1 MQKRLLTV
9 VSVVGAALLCTAGTA
24 SAQSIED
31 RLRTQLRQTALDLRQ
46 AQDAQAQLQAD
57 KTAAEQQRDK
67 ALADLKQAQAEL
79 AASKGK
85 SGAQAAAEHSLAAEK
100 AGRAQD
106 DQQLAKY
113 KSGYEDLLTLSR
125 SRDAERT
132 QLQAAVKGQQTK
144 LETCEAKNVKLYQV
158 GHDILD
164 AYEHVD
170 LGTFAKS
177 REPFAQSTR
186 VRYDM
191 IAQDYGDKL
200 YAGKYDP
207 NALAPAASAPQAA
220 SASAAAK

>member
-57 KTAAEQQRDK
+57 KTTVEQQRDK
-67 ALADLKQAQAEL
+67 ALADVKQAQADL
-79 AASKGK
+79 AAAKGK
-85 SGAQAAAEHSLAAEK
+85 SGAEVAAEHSLAAEK
-100 AGRAQD
+100 ASRAQD
-106 DQQLAKY
+106 DQQLAKF

-132 QLQAAVKGQQTK
+132 QLQTALKGQQTK
-144 LETCEAKNVKLYQV
+144 LETCEAKNVQLYQV
-158 GHDILD
+158 GHDVLN
-164 AYEHVD
+164 AFEHVG
-170 LGTFAKS
+170 LGTFVNS
-177 REPFAQSTR
+177 REPFAQNTR

-191 IAQDYGDKL
+191 IAQNYGDKL

-207 NALAPAASAPQAA
+207 NAIAPAPQAA